1 MTAAPAQPSAPSGPD
16 QASIRRMF
24 DAFAPRYETFTKL
37 IGMGQDDRLR
47 LHTLRDAAA
56 GSRILDLACGTG
68 QLTFLA
74 ARRAGPSGTVLGIDL
89 SPGMIAEALRLQRSR
104 EADSGSYLSFEVA
117 RGEDLPLGERKFDLI
132 VSAYALRNLY
142 ENISKVLRG
151 MRASLVPGGRIA
163 LLDLTEPA
171 HPFLRGIFRLYFFG
185 LVGLYGRLLFG
196 GSYPVSYLPQSAR
209 RFFKAREFAE
219 ALSRAGFVRI
229 ELSSFFW
236 GAVTLY
242 RAERG

>member
-1 MTAAPAQPSAPSGPD
+1 MTTAPPRNGPD
-16 QASIRRMF
+16 QDYIRGMF

-47 LHTLRDAAA
+47 LHTLRDATPGA
-56 GSRILDLACGTG
+56 RVLDLACGTG

-74 ARRAGPSGTVLGIDL
+74 ARKVGPSGQVLGIDL
-89 SPGMIAEALRLQRSR
+89 SPGMIDEARRRGAQLKDAGSR
-104 EADSGSYLSFEVA
+104 PGFEVA
-117 RGEDLPLGERKFDLI
+117 RGEDLPLGDRKFDLI

-142 ENISKVLRG
+142 ENIGDVLRG
-151 MRASLVPGGRIA
+151 MRESLVPGGRVA
-163 LLDLTEPA
+163 LLDLTEPV
-171 HPFLRGIFRLYFFG
+171 HPVLKALYRMYFFG
-185 LVGLYGRLLFG
+185 LVGLYGRALFG
-196 GSYPVSYLPQSAR
+196 RHYPVSYLPRSAQ
-209 RFFKAREFAE
+209 RFFKAHEFTA

-229 ELSSFFW
+229 ERRSFFL